1 MTGCSGGWMEH
12 EGPTSSD
19 ANCSEHYKTVIRLS
33 CGGHVRATSRS
44 SHGPRQ
50 LTVHGMRV
58 LVVEDEAKVAA
69 FVRAGLEEHGFAAE
83 VCHDGDAAVS
93 RAMAEAF
100 DAIVLDV
107 MLPGRDGL
115 SVLRRLRE
123 SRNTVP
129 VILLTAR
136 GDLRERVEG
145 LNLGADDYLAKPFSM
160 VELVARL
167 GAVLRRQTGAGLTV
181 QSYADLSVNLATREV
196 KRSGVRIDLT
206 AREFALLECL
216 LRSPGKVV
224 TRVEISQ
231 SVWGYQFDPGT
242 NFVDVAIQRLRR
254 KLDDPFPRKLIQT
267 VRGVGYSLESG
278 P

>member
-1 MTGCSGGWMEH
+1 
-12 EGPTSSD
+12 
-19 ANCSEHYKTVIRLS
+19 
-33 CGGHVRATSRS
+33 
-44 SHGPRQ
+44 
-50 LTVHGMRV
+50 
-58 LVVEDEAKVAA
+58 
-69 FVRAGLEEHGFAAE
+69 
-83 VCHDGDAAVS
+83 
-93 RAMAEAF
+93 
-100 DAIVLDV
+100 
-107 MLPGRDGL
+107 
-115 SVLRRLRE
+115 VLRRLRE

>member
-1 MTGCSGGWMEH
+1 
-12 EGPTSSD
+12 
-19 ANCSEHYKTVIRLS
+19 
-33 CGGHVRATSRS
+33 
-44 SHGPRQ
+44 
-50 LTVHGMRV
+50 MRV
-58 LVVEDEAKVAA
+58 LVVEDETKVAA
-69 FVRAGLEEHGFAAE
+69 FVKAGLEEHGFATE
-83 VCHDGDAAVS
+83 VCHDGEAATV
-93 RAMAEAF
+93 RAMSESF
-100 DAIVLDV
+100 DVIVLDV

-115 SVLRRLRE
+115 SVLRKLRE

-167 GAVLRRQTGAGLTV
+167 GAVLRRHTGTGLTV
-181 QSYADLSVNLATREV
+181 QSYADLSINFATREV
-196 KRSGVRIDLT
+196 SRSGTRIELT

-267 VRGVGYSLESG
+267 VRGVGYALESD

>member
-1 MTGCSGGWMEH
+1 
-12 EGPTSSD
+12 
-19 ANCSEHYKTVIRLS
+19 
-33 CGGHVRATSRS
+33 
-44 SHGPRQ
+44 
-50 LTVHGMRV
+50 MRV